1 MTENATRTHDGE
13 GAQEHHP
20 TIHYSVDTEPFTT
33 ESKTMTAEDIL
44 LKAGMNPAER
54 YLIELQGNNQLSY
67 EGDLTTPIHMH
78 EHMKF
83 ITAAIGPKT
92 VS

>member
-1 MTENATRTHDGE
+1 MTDNQPLAHGGE
-13 GAQEHHP
+13 GTQEHHP
-20 TIHYSVDTEPFTT
+20 TIHYTVDTEPFTT

-54 YLIELQGNNQLSY
+54 YLIDLQGNHQVSY
-67 EGDLTTPIHMH
+67 EGNLTTPIHMH
-78 EHMKF
+78 EHMNF